1 MSAARARAQ
10 VVGALRSQLRS
21 LKIVNV
27 TINKEIQQNWLKKSL
42 ASTREL
48 ILALHY
54 SRLFT
59 FIHILKGAT

>member
-21 LKIVNV
+21 LKIVSV
-27 TINKEIQQNWLKKSL
+27 TINKEIKQNWLKTNL
-42 ASTREL
+42 ASTREF
-48 ILALHY
+48 IFALHY

-59 FIHILKGAT
+59 FIYILKGVT

>member
-27 TINKEIQQNWLKKSL
+27 TINKEIQQNWLKTSL
-42 ASTREL
+42 ASTREV
-48 ILALHY
+48 IFALQY
-54 SRLFT
+54 SRFFT
-59 FIHILKGAT
+59 FIHILKGVT